1 MAKKSKTN
9 LVLTI
14 IVIVLGVLT
23 ILPLFINYF
32 GLRITHDGETLSTY
46 AIPLFGKFTFNNG
59 HNSAKS
65 EVMNLFKETLGG
77 SVLSSKPLFITIQ
90 VITVIGA
97 IGGVALAV
105 FAILKLVGVKIGIL
119 DTIAK
124 FTALVLVGVAVLA
137 IVLGL
142 IFIIANLIDFK
153 DKVGSDELKI
163 IFFGIEGWLIGIV
176 ATAGCGI
183 LSLKNN

>member
-32 GLRITHDGETLSTY
+32 GLKITSDYGSSTY
-46 AIPLFGKFTFNNG
+46 ALPLLGDVTYKSG
-59 HNSAKS
+59 HLTDKTDI
-65 EVMNLFKETLGG
+65 MDIFKYEILK
-77 SVLSSKPLFITIQ
+77 SKPLFIVIQ
-90 VITVIGA
+90 VITLIGA

-105 FAILKLVGVKIGIL
+105 FAILKLVGVKISIL

-142 IFIIANLIDFK
+142 IFIIANLIDLK
-153 DKVGSDELKI
+153 DKVGSDEVKI

-176 ATAGCGI
+176 ATAGCGV

>member
-9 LVLTI
+9 LVLSI

-32 GLRITHDGETLSTY
+32 GLRISYEGDAITY
-46 AIPLFGKFTFNNG
+46 AIPLFGKYTLGDGNDTTKN
-59 HNSAKS
+59 A
-65 EVMNLFKETLGG
+65 VMDLFKEILGE
-77 SVLSSKPLFITIQ
+77 SLLSSKPLFITIQ

-142 IFIIANLIDFK
+142 IFIIANLIDLK
-153 DKVGSDELKI
+153 DVGMFDKTKNL
-163 IFFGIEGWLIGIV
+163 FFGIEGWLIGIV
-176 ATAGCGI
+176 ATAGCSI